1 MSLVI
6 PDSYACK
13 VVTLVNP
20 EPELL
25 GDSRAKLLG
34 TSVHNIAIIPVL
46 HVGHSFKDVIYNK
59 NYYEKLVYVEFI
71 ITKHQIDRA

>member
-46 HVGHSFKDVIYNK
+46 HVGPSFKDVIYNK
-59 NYYEKLVYVEFI
+59 KI
-71 ITKHQIDRA
+71 IMKN